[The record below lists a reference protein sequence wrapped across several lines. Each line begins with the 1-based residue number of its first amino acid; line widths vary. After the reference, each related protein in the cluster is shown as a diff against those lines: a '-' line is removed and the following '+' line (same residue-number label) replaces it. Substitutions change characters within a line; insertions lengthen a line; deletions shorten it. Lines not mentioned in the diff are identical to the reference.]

1 MERKLQDVIRQLP
14 GAVVAG
20 NGADRTV
27 CDLTIDSRTAGP
39 GSLFICIKGVNT
51 DGHKYIAKA
60 AAQGA
65 VAALT
70 EADTEVPEGMTVI
83 RVPSTQEAVKTLA
96 PWFYD
101 WPARK
106 MRMIGVTGTNGKTTT
121 TNILRTL
128 LTRTGHK
135 VGLIGTINVMIGD
148 QVRTSH
154 NTTPD
159 VVDLQKMLYEMV
171 ESHCDTCVMEVS
183 SHALALDLVAGIEY
197 DTAVLTNITQDHLDF
212 HKTMENY
219 REAKALLF
227 TRLHEGVKPN
237 KTAVFNSDDPSS
249 ALIMPRVKTKIMT
262 YGKGKDNDVYPL
274 TFHVAATH
282 MELNLHTPVGEM
294 DLKLHITGEFNVYN
308 VMGSICAAI
317 AEGLTRED
325 IIRGLDDFAGVP
337 GRFQLIHAGQP
348 FTVVVDYAHTPD
360 GLENVLKTA
369 RQITKGKLWVIF
381 GAGGDRDRKKRPI
394 MGQIVLRLA
403 DLIIVTSDNPR
414 SEDPEAIIRD
424 IEEGLKE
431 NPEGKEIHKITD
443 RREAIDYAM
452 AHAKPEDVVMIAG
465 KGHENYQ
472 ILKDRTIH
480 FDDGEVVRDFFQ
492 KGKTNA

>member
-1 MERKLQDVIRQLP
+1 MERNLQDVIRQLP
-14 GAVVAG
+14 GAVVTG

-27 CDLTIDSRTAGP
+27 SDLTIDSRTAGP

-51 DGHKYIAKA
+51 DGHKYVAKA

-70 EADTEVPEGMTVI
+70 EQETEVPEGLTVI

-148 QVRTSH
+148 EVRTSH

-171 ESHCDTCVMEVS
+171 ENHCDTCVMEVS
-183 SHALALDLVAGIEY
+183 SHALALDRVAGIEY

-227 TRLHEGVKPN
+227 TRLHEGTKPN
-237 KTAVFNSDDPSS
+237 KTAVFNTDDPSS
-249 ALIMPRVKTKIMT
+249 AIIMPRVKTKIMT

-274 TFHVAATH
+274 TFHVAASH
-282 MELNLHTPVGEM
+282 MELNLQTPVGEM

-369 RQITKGKLWVIF
+369 RQITKGKLWVVF
-381 GAGGDRDRKKRPI
+381 GAGETGTGRNGPLWGKSPWIWRTLPWSPATI
-394 MGQIVLRLA
+394 
-403 DLIIVTSDNPR
+403 P
-414 SEDPEAIIRD
+414 
-424 IEEGLKE
+424 GLK
-431 NPEGKEIHKITD
+431 T
-443 RREAIDYAM
+443 R
-452 AHAKPEDVVMIAG
+452 KPLSGIS
-465 KGHENYQ
+465 K
-472 ILKDRTIH
+472 
-480 FDDGEVVRDFFQ
+480 RD
-492 KGKTNA
+492 